1 VCIILRRRR
10 RRGDERRRRRR
21 CKEDGGMKKG
31 GKAQLQKAKT
41 SGTEQTNK
49 QNREEDVG
57 RGTRK

>member
-1 VCIILRRRR
+1 
-10 RRGDERRRRRR
+10 
-21 CKEDGGMKKG
+21 MKKG

-57 RGTRK
+57 RGTGKERVGKRAREQM